1 MDKPPA
7 NPETP
12 TSPVNP
18 AIARLARIRAALQA
32 HQAQAVLVPS
42 SDPHLSEYLPK
53 RWQTRQWASGFT
65 GSAGTLVVTQNCA
78 VLFTD
83 SRYWTQAHTQLQGS
97 GIVLEKVTASTTAP
111 HNDWL
116 ARHVPSGSCV
126 LVDGQTLGLSA
137 EKTLRAALSA
147 ANITLRTDVDIF
159 NTVWSARPAL
169 PQAAVLEH
177 PQPFATQTRAEK
189 LAQVRA
195 AMAQDACTQHFISAV
210 DDIAWML
217 NLRGS
222 DVPYNPV
229 FLAHVLLGVEFAAL
243 FISPGKISS
252 ELAAKL
258 AEDGIAVHDYA
269 ATAQALA
276 DIPAGS
282 RVLLDP
288 RRITFG
294 LRQNLPADIVVV
306 EATNP
311 CTLLKSRKNDAQASF
326 IRQAMEEDGAAMCV
340 FYAWFE
346 QALAAQQTVTEL
358 DVAAQLNAAR
368 ARRQDFMGLSFPVI
382 AGFNAN
388 GALPHYCA
396 TESAYATIT
405 GNGLLLIDSGG
416 HYLGG
421 TTDITRTWAIG
432 EPSEAQ
438 RRDYTAVLKGML
450 ALSRARFPLGTLS
463 PMLDAIARA
472 PLWAQGLDYGHG
484 TGHGV
489 GYYLNVHE
497 GPQSFSQATPEKHHA
512 MQLGMLTSIEPAVY
526 REGQWGVRIENLVL
540 TVPAPTRERDAFGPM
555 LQFETVTLCPI
566 DLRCIERTM
575 LDAQEI
581 TWLNQYHAHVRERL
595 SPLLGGDALDW
606 LLRRTQAI

>member
-1 MDKPPA
+1 MDKPPE
-7 NPETP
+7 NPINP
-12 TSPVNP
+12 TNPV
-18 AIARLARIRAALQA
+18 IARLARIRTALQD

-42 SDPHLSEYLPK
+42 SDPHLSEYLPG

-97 GIVLEKVTASTTAP
+97 GIVLEKVTASATSP

-116 ARHVPSGSCV
+116 ARNLPSGSCV
-126 LVDGQTLGLSA
+126 LVDGQVLGLSA
-137 EKTLRAALSA
+137 EKTLRVALTA
-147 ANITLRTDVDIF
+147 ANITLRTDVDLF

-195 AMAQDACTQHFISAV
+195 AMAQDGCTAHFISAV

-229 FLAHVLLGVEFAAL
+229 FLAHALLSAESVML
-243 FISPGKISS
+243 FISPGKISTD
-252 ELAAKL
+252 LAARL
-258 AEDGIAVHDYA
+258 SEDGITVHDYA
-269 ATAQALA
+269 AAPQALA
-276 DIPAGS
+276 AIAAGS
-282 RVLLDP
+282 RILIDP
-288 RRITFG
+288 RRVTFG
-294 LRQNLPADIVVV
+294 LRQNLQADVVTV

-311 CTLLKSRKNDAQASF
+311 CTLLKSRKNGAQADC
-326 IRQAMEEDGAAMCV
+326 IRQAMEEDGAAMCA

-346 QALAAQQTVTEL
+346 QALATQTVTEL
-358 DVAAQLNAAR
+358 DVAERLNAAR
-368 ARRQDFMGLSFPVI
+368 ARRKDFMGLSFPVI

-396 TESAYATIT
+396 TESAYATIA

-432 EPSEAQ
+432 ETSDAQ

-450 ALSRARFPLGTLS
+450 ALSRTRFPLGTLS

-512 MQLGMLTSIEPAVY
+512 MQAGMLTSIEPGVY

-540 TVPAPTRERDAFGPM
+540 TVSAPTRERDAFGPM

-566 DLRCIERTM
+566 DLRCIERSM

-581 TWLNQYHAHVRERL
+581 AWLNAYHAQVRERL
-595 SPLLGGDALDW
+595 RPLLNGAALDW
-606 LLRRTQAI
+606 LLRRTAAI

>member
-7 NPETP
+7 NPAN
-12 TSPVNP
+12 SVNP
-18 AIARLARIRAALQA
+18 VIARLGRIRAALQE

-42 SDPHLSEYLPK
+42 SDPHLSEYLPE

-65 GSAGTLVVTQNCA
+65 GSAGTLVVTHNCA

-97 GIVLEKVTASTTAP
+97 GIVLEKVTSSATAP

-116 ARHVPSGSCV
+116 ARHLPSGSCV

-137 EKTLRAALSA
+137 EKTLRTALTA
-147 ANITLRTDVDIF
+147 ANITLRTDVDLF

-169 PQAAVLEH
+169 PQAVVREH

-195 AMAQDACTQHFISAV
+195 AMAQDTCTQHFISAV

-229 FLAHVLLGVEFAAL
+229 FLAHVLLGAESAAL
-243 FISPGKISS
+243 FISPGKISAD
-252 ELAAKL
+252 LAARL
-258 AEDGIAVHDYA
+258 AEDGITVHDYGA
-269 ATAQALA
+269 APQALTA
-276 DIPAGS
+276 IPAGS
-282 RVLLDP
+282 RVLMDP
-288 RRITFG
+288 RRVTFG
-294 LRQNLPADIVVV
+294 LRQNLPSDVVIV

-311 CTLLKSRKNDAQASF
+311 CTLLKSCKNDDQARF

-346 QALAAQQTVTEL
+346 QALASQTVTEL
-358 DVAAQLNAAR
+358 DVAEQLNAAR
-368 ARRQDFMGLSFPVI
+368 ARRKDFMGLSFPVI

-432 EPSEAQ
+432 EPSDEQ

-450 ALSRARFPLGTLS
+450 ALSRIRFPLGTLS

-472 PLWAQGLDYGHG
+472 PLWAEGLDYGHG

-512 MQLGMLTSIEPAVY
+512 MQPGMLTSIEPGVY

-540 TVPAPTRERDAFGPM
+540 TVPVPTRERDAFGSM

-566 DLRCIERTM
+566 DLRCIERSM
-575 LDAQEI
+575 LNAQEI
-581 TWLNQYHAHVRERL
+581 AWLNQYHASVRERL
-595 SPLLGGDALDW
+595 SPLLSGDALDW